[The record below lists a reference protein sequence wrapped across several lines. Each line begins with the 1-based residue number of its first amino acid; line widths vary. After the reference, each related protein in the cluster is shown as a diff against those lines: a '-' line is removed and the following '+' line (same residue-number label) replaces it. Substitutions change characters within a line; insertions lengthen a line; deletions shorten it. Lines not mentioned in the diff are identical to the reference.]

1 MFLLLEWRRSTTWSA
16 LVSKN
21 ITEALMAVSFLG
33 NKKWHFNFLKS
44 IIYIVKSKVILK
56 AVPERLLIV
65 CAISLAKF
73 NCKLEPK
80 VTFFSAIINIKT
92 MVD

>member
-1 MFLLLEWRRSTTWSA
+1 M
-16 LVSKN
+16 
-21 ITEALMAVSFLG
+21 
-33 NKKWHFNFLKS
+33 
-44 IIYIVKSKVILK
+44 ILK